1 VATAKQTREVGEAEA
16 SATQAKGLA
25 EGKAIEARGIA
36 EATAIARRA
45 EALESESD
53 AVIGQQLAGQL
64 PDIVRAA
71 ASAFERVDNLT
82 ILNGAA
88 GVGELMNQLIGQAG
102 PALRLARDTL
112 ATPPGDRAR
121 SNGAAPQTAAAEPGE
136 PPPERS

>member
-1 VATAKQTREVGEAEA
+1 VGQAEA

-36 EATAIARRA
+36 EATAIASRA

-64 PDIVRAA
+64 PEIVRAA

-102 PALRLARDTL
+102 PALRLARETL
-112 ATPPGDRAR
+112 ATPADGPAR
-121 SNGAAPQTAAAEPGE
+121 SNGAAPPQPAPSE
-136 PPPERS
+136 PPAA